1 MNEPSSTD
9 KIKPVS
15 IIEMGSIQPPQF
27 VRQPSA
33 SFVIN
38 SRINE
43 KEHSQAQQESKT
55 QSMSEL
61 ESYSLGNRPRGTTT
75 FIETVVRDLFM
86 QLPYD
91 ATYSS
96 ISDEKRRRKLALT
109 LISLS
114 ILFESCAFY
123 TAIYSFIP
131 VVDAK
136 PYGWS
141 TLVAFNVI
149 SLVNV
154 LQYFAAFIATCLTDT
169 YFERFKVIISG
180 YVIYMVGYAIFVF
193 FQLFD
198 GNKCSFASFLIVSQI
213 DPNFGKYCAPF
224 IVVSLCVIGFGSG
237 IYTGNILIF
246 GADQATNLNKVPV
259 FFHVYYWCN
268 KLGGVI
274 SCYMLNYALI
284 KIVSK
289 YDQKHEYDY
298 SATVSLACLI
308 ISFLCFLGG
317 KRLYY
322 YRPKQKDLAPTVLGI
337 IVKFFSHETKKKH
350 LDYQAEVASNPT
362 RRESLTRFDFVKL
375 DNNGSYRADVVD
387 AVQQM
392 TKVFFV
398 FLSFVPFY
406 ILESQYEP
414 SYRVQGMR
422 SAYPSWARKNLSDEY
437 TSDKYKIVFPTTWFC
452 EGIMMLTIIVFL
464 PTLGL
469 LSAGVPR
476 RMFERIVMWLRV
488 RRRASSEEEMER
500 IRFIT
505 IYDPFRITLGFLL
518 AGLSVA
524 TAGIVDSVRRHN
536 YDQCVHSHSQD
547 QLGTC
552 YIIQYINGVANKAA
566 SEHVMEFYVQWP
578 QFVLAAFSQIFVIVT
593 AYQFA
598 YLQAPDNEYAQ
609 SPAKEH
615 LNSTGFAM
623 QLKSCVTF
631 TYQKKPKAKS
641 FAFGNNK
648 YLCVHTSNS
657 RLLSNQKPAI
667 RRKDTAWIDQYLES
681 MKEYKAT

>member
-1 MNEPSSTD
+1 
-9 KIKPVS
+9 
-15 IIEMGSIQPPQF
+15 MGSIQPPQF

-289 YDQKHEYDY
+289 YDQ
-298 SATVSLACLI
+298 S
-308 ISFLCFLGG
+308 
-317 KRLYY
+317 KRNAIW
-322 YRPKQKDLAPTVLGI
+322 PI
-337 IVKFFSHETKKKH
+337 FHICFFS
-350 LDYQAEVASNPT
+350 
-362 RRESLTRFDFVKL
+362 
-375 DNNGSYRADVVD
+375 
-387 AVQQM
+387 
-392 TKVFFV
+392 
-398 FLSFVPFY
+398 
-406 ILESQYEP
+406 
-414 SYRVQGMR
+414 
-422 SAYPSWARKNLSDEY
+422 
-437 TSDKYKIVFPTTWFC
+437 
-452 EGIMMLTIIVFL
+452 
-464 PTLGL
+464 L
-469 LSAGVPR
+469 LSVVNFNSTSVEMWR
-476 RMFERIVMWLRV
+476 RILGENEKKTNGIF
-488 RRRASSEEEMER
+488 ASSR
-500 IRFIT
+500 QKLFIPCCLLKKQS
-505 IYDPFRITLGFLL
+505 DWLG
-518 AGLSVA
+518 
-524 TAGIVDSVRRHN
+524 
-536 YDQCVHSHSQD
+536 
-547 QLGTC
+547 
-552 YIIQYINGVANKAA
+552 
-566 SEHVMEFYVQWP
+566 
-578 QFVLAAFSQIFVIVT
+578 
-593 AYQFA
+593 
-598 YLQAPDNEYAQ
+598 
-609 SPAKEH
+609 
-615 LNSTGFAM
+615 
-623 QLKSCVTF
+623 
-631 TYQKKPKAKS
+631 
-641 FAFGNNK
+641 
-648 YLCVHTSNS
+648 
-657 RLLSNQKPAI
+657 
-667 RRKDTAWIDQYLES
+667 
-681 MKEYKAT
+681 